1 MRNKFKG
8 FTLIEL
14 MVIVTIIGILA
25 AIAYPSYQD
34 SVRKTRR
41 ADAQGALMQLNNA
54 MERVFTQSNTY
65 MPVSNAVAS
74 KPTLGA
80 GANNIFVEQW
90 PRDGTIKYYTLSIP
104 DATITATTFTLL
116 ATPIA
121 GTGQATDGRIELDH
135 TGAKRWDADN
145 SGGFS
150 AAESKWNK

>member
-14 MVIVTIIGILA
+14 MVVVIIIGILS

-65 MPVSNAVAS
+65 QPAGVTPTFGVATTSIFPSNQI
-74 KPTLGA
+74 PL
-80 GANNIFVEQW
+80 
-90 PRDGTIKYYTLSIP
+90 DGGTKYYTLSIS
-104 DATITATTFTLL
+104 AAAATFTLI
-116 ATPIA
+116 ATPNP
-121 GTGQATDGRIELDH
+121 GTGQAANGIIQLDH
-135 TGAKRWDADN
+135 TGAKRWDADD

-150 AAESKWNK
+150 TAENKWNK